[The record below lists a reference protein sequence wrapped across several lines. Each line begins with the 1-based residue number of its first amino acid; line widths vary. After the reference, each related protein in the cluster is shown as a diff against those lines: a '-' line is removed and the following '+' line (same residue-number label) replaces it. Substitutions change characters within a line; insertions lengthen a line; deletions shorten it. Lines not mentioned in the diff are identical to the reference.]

1 MGDSGGQNAL
11 AVEYPHSIA
20 QASVDEKGRLKL
32 PAEFLAFLEAMG
44 VTKVFITTFDL
55 RLARIYPMPVW
66 ESNEKLFA
74 GAGVNAGA
82 AERLAFLAKVYGGDA
97 EIDKSGR
104 VLLPAKLRERG
115 PRMVDGSSTERPR
128 GGSTF
133 TDTRIPGSMMRWRL
147 KPESWNTSCLPAARI
162 GRRLN
167 WPSGYWASGLRV

>member
-1 MGDSGGQNAL
+1 MESEGKFPVA
-11 AVEYPHSIA
+11 AEPPHSIA

-32 PAEFLAFLEAMG
+32 PSEFLAYLEAIG

-74 GAGVNAGA
+74 GSGENAGA

-104 VLLPAKLRERG
+104 VLLPAKLRETLGLEKQPVWLDVYNGRINVVSKKIYDE
-115 PRMVDGSSTERPR
+115 RMQLALASM
-128 GGSTF
+128 
-133 TDTRIPGSMMRWRL
+133 TDDL
-147 KPESWNTSCLPAARI
+147 KTLDKM
-162 GRRLN
+162 
-167 WPSGYWASGLRV
+167 GLR